1 MVGFFGF
8 LDLDFGP
15 RNIVSRSGLRTC
27 PGRRPTEG
35 VLSAAGRALMAP
47 FWIGADHSRAEFG
60 ANDQKQQL
68 MLVVPAVDQLWPY
81 RIGPGCD

>member
-27 PGRRPTEG
+27 PGRRPTDG
-35 VLSAAGRALMAP
+35 VLSTVGRAGVGS
-47 FWIGADHSRAEFG
+47 FWIGADHNRAAWGFPQTNWNNG
-60 ANDQKQQL
+60 TIITFQ
-68 MLVVPAVDQLWPY
+68 
-81 RIGPGCD
+81 